1 MRRPCVVR
9 DVWGTFSLGG
19 DTLIISEGS
28 ETVEFNGEFLWFF
41 HGDMANNIR
50 EVNTAIAVKN

>member
-1 MRRPCVVR
+1 MR

>member
-1 MRRPCVVR
+1 MLCLRKIRPA
-9 DVWGTFSLGG
+9 SE
-19 DTLIISEGS
+19 IISEGS